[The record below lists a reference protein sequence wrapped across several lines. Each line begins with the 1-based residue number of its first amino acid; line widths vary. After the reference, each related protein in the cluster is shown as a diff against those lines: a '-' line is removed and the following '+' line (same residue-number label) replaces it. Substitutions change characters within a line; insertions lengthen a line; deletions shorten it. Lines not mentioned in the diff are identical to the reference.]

1 MTGNERELLN
11 IIRGY
16 DNPEQAVKIALDL
29 MIDFL
34 AKLEAPQ
41 DTSSAHLRES
51 A

>member
-1 MTGNERELLN
+1 MTDNERTLLH
-11 IIRGY
+11 IIRQ
-16 DNPEQAVKIALDL
+16 DSNPKQAVEIAINL

-41 DTSSAHLRES
+41 DTSSAHPPES

>member
-1 MTGNERELLN
+1 MTDNERELLN

-41 DTSSAHLRES
+41 DTSSVHPLVS